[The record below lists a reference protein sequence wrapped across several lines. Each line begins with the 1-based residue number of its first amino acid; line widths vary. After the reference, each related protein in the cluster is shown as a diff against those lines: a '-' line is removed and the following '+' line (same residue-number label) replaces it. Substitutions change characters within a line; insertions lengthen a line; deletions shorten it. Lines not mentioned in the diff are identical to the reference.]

1 MSEMIGRLRVALGL
15 ETAAFERGARRAQ
28 GDLRSLGDRAEAAGF
43 KIGSMAKVLYASAA
57 AFAGGA
63 FVTKLFEITK
73 AGLDYASSLVETASQ
88 LGVTTQSLQ
97 QYRYIA
103 TQVGLEQGEMDQA
116 LARLTRTLGE
126 ASAGAKAQAAVFKTL
141 QISVRDANGHVK
153 EAGAVIPEIAEA
165 LKRIPDP
172 AQRAAILVDI
182 FGKAGQKLAPL
193 MESGASGVNELR
205 DAAERLGVV
214 LSDEQ
219 IQRADETADK
229 LSELT
234 TILNAKIAGTVA
246 DNTQAI
252 IKLANGLGW
261 LADKAGDAAFAW
273 SQIPYMLGRQSFG
286 DFVKDTYGGVEL
298 TFTPEE
304 LAERKRQEQWK
315 RGRLGGSSVRVPM
328 ANWPSAR
335 TGGILNPGGSA
346 YTGLGSQKY
355 SPSDFAKRQSFVA
368 PKPAPKVRSTP
379 QKSDIKLD
387 LSGGGGGTKF
397 HKSSGGAAKAA
408 AQDAEKLAQAM
419 QKLSVWG
426 GDASKAIGAANDNL
440 VKFSDRAGPA
450 LDRVP
455 PAFDA
460 AKLKAGEFADKLAEL
475 QSRLFP
481 EIDAMAKYRA
491 ELDLITRALEQNR
504 ISAEQAAEWRH
515 RLAMEGRSTETAIS
529 IIMADAGPEVD
540 MERIGEGLDSLYDR
554 MRGFRDKSGAIT
566 VQVAQSFKDMADD
579 TLRSLNDLA
588 NSIRGGDFLSIFT
601 SVVNL
606 GLQLAGAGAFGS
618 DLQSKV
624 NSIPGRAWGGQINAG
639 QMYMVG
645 ERGPELFISG
655 SNGSIVP
662 NHRMATGP
670 GGGGNTYY
678 VSGNLLTPEFWQKIT
693 AQDMQAAQAGGELG
707 YRKVLTK
714 SRRRLA

>member
-15 ETAAFERGARRAQ
+15 ETAAFERGSRRAQ
-28 GDLRSLGDRAEAAGF
+28 GELNALGDRAEAAGF
-43 KIGSMAKVLYASAA
+43 KVGVMAKTLYAGAV

-63 FVTKLFEITK
+63 FVSKLQELTN
-73 AGLDYASSLVETASQ
+73 AGLEYASSLGETAAQ
-88 LGVTTQSLQ
+88 LGVTTDTLQ
-97 QYRYIA
+97 EYRYVA
-103 TQVGLEQGEMDQA
+103 TQVGIEQGEMEQA
-116 LARLTRTLGE
+116 LGRLTRTLGE
-126 ASAGAKAQAAVFKTL
+126 ASAGAKAQSEVFKL
-141 QISVRDANGHVK
+141 LGINVRDSNGRVK

-172 AQRAAILVDI
+172 AQRAAVLVDI

-193 MESGASGVNELR
+193 MESGAAGVDELSR
-205 DAAERLGVV
+205 ASHELGGV
-214 LSDEQ
+214 LSAEQ
-219 IQRADETADK
+219 IQKADDTADK
-229 LSELT
+229 LSALNQVMQVQLASVVTDNADAILVLANALAKLADFAGSAVKAYRRFKLEQGARLYQGRADSWFLSDEEKAAARNTAAMFQQEL
-234 TILNAKIAGTVA
+234 AKLDRKPGAFGTGSLDKLVDNSTVA
-246 DNTQAI
+246 
-252 IKLANGLGW
+252 G
-261 LADKAGDAAFAW
+261 AGPGI
-273 SQIPYMLGRQSFG
+273 Q
-286 DFVKDTYGGVEL
+286 V
-298 TFTPEE
+298 
-304 LAERKRQEQWK
+304 
-315 RGRLGGSSVRVPM
+315 
-328 ANWPSAR
+328 SA
-335 TGGILNPGGSA
+335 
-346 YTGLGSQKY
+346 
-355 SPSDFAKRQSFVA
+355 
-368 PKPAPKVRSTP
+368 
-379 QKSDIKLD
+379 
-387 LSGGGGGTKF
+387 
-397 HKSSGGAAKAA
+397 KSSGSKKKTGSQSSAARAA
-408 AQDAEKLAQAM
+408 EQDAKKLADAM

-426 GDASKAIGAANDNL
+426 SSAAKSIGAATDSL
-440 VKFSDRAGPA
+440 IAFTDRAGPA
-450 LDRVP
+450 LDKVP

-460 AKLKAGEFADKLAEL
+460 AKLKAAEFADKLAEL

-515 RLAMEGRSTETAIS
+515 RLALEGRSTETAIS
-529 IIMADAGPEVD
+529 TIMADGGPEID
-540 MERIGEGLDSLYDR
+540 MDRIGEGLDSLYDR

-566 VQVAQSFKDMADD
+566 VQVAQSFKDMADN

-618 DLQSKV
+618 NLQSKV
-624 NSIPGRAWGGQINAG
+624 NSIPGRAWGGPVNAG

-662 NHRMATGP
+662 NHRMGAGP

-678 VSGNLLTPEFWQKIT
+678 LQGNLLTPEFWQRIT
-693 AQDMQAAQAGGELG
+693 SQDMQAAQAGGELG